1 MTQSPIPPQAPPSG
15 PPMAP
20 PELPGATAGLV
31 LGICS
36 IVFSGPIIGL
46 ILGFIGFQKSR
57 AARRVAEM
65 NPGIYSNAGVAQA
78 GYVCSIIGLI
88 LGGITT
94 LCGCGY
100 FIIVAIAL
108 VAAGAAAQGGGLQ

>member
-1 MTQSPIPPQAPPSG
+1 M
-15 PPMAP
+15 P

-36 IVFSGPIIGL
+36 IVFSMPVVGL
-46 ILGFIGFQKSR
+46 LLGFLGLLRSR
-57 AARRVAEM
+57 EAKQFAEL

-78 GYVCSIIGLI
+78 GYVCSIIGLV
-88 LGGITT
+88 LGAFST

-100 FIIVAIAL
+100 AVAVLLALIA
-108 VAAGAAAQGGGLQ
+108 AAGASA

>member
-1 MTQSPIPPQAPPSG
+1 MTQTPTPPQAPG
-15 PPMAP
+15 PIGSL

-36 IVFSGPIIGL
+36 IVFSAPIVGL
-46 ILGFIGFQKSR
+46 ILGFLGLQKSR
-57 AARRVAEM
+57 AAKQTAAM
-65 NPGIYSNAGVAQA
+65 NPGIYANAGIAQA

-88 LGGITT
+88 LGAIVT

-100 FIIVAIAL
+100 FIFAIIFA
-108 VAAGAAAQGGGLQ
+108 VGMAGAGAA

>member
-1 MTQSPIPPQAPPSG
+1 MTQSPIPPQAPPPG

-36 IVFSGPIIGL
+36 IVFTFPVVGL

-57 AARRVAEM
+57 EAKQVAEM

-88 LGGITT
+88 LGGIST

-100 FIIVAIAL
+100 FIIVIVAL
-108 VAAGAAAQGGGLQ
+108 AGAAAAQGGP